1 MYDRDFAEIGLDLSN
16 PLVWDRKILDKVV
29 DKLEFVKLASEG
41 SKGFTRFAQIAK
53 FEFDTGEREAQIEI
67 TLDSLG
73 YFEVSCWFADGIEE
87 AWCLGFNQIDDL
99 KGPER
104 LS

>member
-1 MYDRDFAEIGLDLSN
+1 MNSRDFAEIGLDLSN
-16 PLVWDRKILDKVV
+16 PNVWGRKVLDKVV
-29 DKLEFVKLASEG
+29 DKLEFVNLASEG
-41 SKGFTRFAQIAK
+41 TKGFTRFAQIAK

-67 TLDSLG
+67 TLDVG
-73 YFEVSCWFADGIEE
+73 YFEVSCWFADGI

-99 KGPER
+99 KGPDR

>member
-1 MYDRDFAEIGLDLSN
+1 MKFMDLVEIGLDLSN
-16 PLVWDRKILDKVV
+16 PLVWDRKILDKVI
-29 DKLEFVKLASEG
+29 DKLEFVKLASE
-41 SKGFTRFAQIAK
+41 GFTRFAQIAK

-67 TLDSLG
+67 TLDVG
-73 YFEVSCWFADGIEE
+73 YFEVSCWFADGIEQ